1 MYRGMPL
8 GECIPLH
15 EDHVRR
21 ALWCKASYNEHC
33 AGCNALSS
41 QMNGFLLNYKHIF
54 KNGNN
59 FLVFMYTSS
68 TCFKTWTYVLEWE
81 HTEHCEVSIL
91 EHWNLSKGLH
101 TNHIDKFYIYWHSCK
116 KLPTIIRVTHNNSLE
131 PQLNIS
137 LCQISSWKLLWATS
151 FISLRNRCEW
161 T

>member
-1 MYRGMPL
+1 
-8 GECIPLH
+8 
-15 EDHVRR
+15 
-21 ALWCKASYNEHC
+21 
-33 AGCNALSS
+33 
-41 QMNGFLLNYKHIF
+41 
-54 KNGNN
+54 
-59 FLVFMYTSS
+59 MYTSS

-161 T
+161 TLLFYARCWLEVSRKIHVLSTPTKLLQWPTPIECIMIMHPQYLDYLELWSEKTGS